1 MELSPHPLCPE
12 SSQVHQEHGVTPA
25 AVAGQLRQVLR
36 VCSWH
41 LQGVHDVQV
50 VLTGERTEVC
60 AIISPRPSQPT
71 HQIPQWRPMG
81 SGLYL
86 SQLDGQRHFEALH
99 PHFHGQH
106 VVVACGAPGAMGNT
120 SCGDRGV

>member
-1 MELSPHPLCPE
+1 MCRLSWWEKGQRSALPPLPGPRDPH
-12 SSQVHQEHGVTPA
+12 T
-25 AVAGQLRQVLR
+25 
-36 VCSWH
+36 
-41 LQGVHDVQV
+41 
-50 VLTGERTEVC
+50 
-60 AIISPRPSQPT
+60 
-71 HQIPQWRPMG
+71 QIPQGLPMG

-86 SQLDGQRHFEALH
+86 SQLDGQRHFEGLY